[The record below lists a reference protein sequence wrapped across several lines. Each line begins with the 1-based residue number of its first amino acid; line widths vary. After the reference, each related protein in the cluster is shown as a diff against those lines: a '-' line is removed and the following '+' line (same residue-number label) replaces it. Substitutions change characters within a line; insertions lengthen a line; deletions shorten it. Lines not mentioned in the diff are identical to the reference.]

1 MVTRKK
7 INIPIFDYGLTIY
20 IYDSWD
26 EVKHMFNYAYEPR
39 GITAIHPGYSVV
51 AINYKF
57 YDTIVHEAEHI
68 KNAVWEHIGY
78 KSMADNDEIDA
89 YMIGYIFNKI
99 ADVYNKH
106 KESK

>member
-26 EVKHMFNYAYEPR
+26 EVKHMFNYSYEPR
-39 GITAIHPGYSVV
+39 GITAIYPGYSVV
-51 AINYKF
+51 AVNYKH
-57 YDTIVHEAEHI
+57 YNSIVHEAEHI
-68 KNAVWEHIGY
+68 KNALWEHIGY
-78 KSMADNDEIDA
+78 KPMTDNDEVDA
-89 YMIGYIFNKI
+89 YVIDYIFGKI
-99 ADVYNKH
+99 IDVYNKH